1 MPDRDTPDRSTPERI
16 LDAAEALF
24 SEHGY
29 DGVSTRAITDLAGV
43 RLNLLSYHF
52 GSKEK
57 LFQAVIDRRL
67 DVVVERRA
75 AALARLRESGDA
87 VTVGAILRAFIHP
100 YYELSH
106 GDHGW
111 LNYAR
116 LIALVSRSERDYQML
131 DAYMQKTVGVF
142 VQALQE
148 ALPDVSKTTIRTGF
162 YYAITLMM
170 ASFSGVNR
178 IEGLV
183 EGTRSLKALERAYMP
198 LITYAEAGI
207 LALAESDRAA
217 RRRTITEKGSR
228 T

>member
-1 MPDRDTPDRSTPERI
+1 MWTPTGPTSQRI

-24 SEHGY
+24 AERGY

-52 GSKEK
+52 GTKEK

-67 DVVVERRA
+67 ELIVERRA
-75 AALARLRESGDA
+75 EALARLREAGQAMSVGD
-87 VTVGAILRAFIHP
+87 ILRAFIHP

-106 GDHGW
+106 GDRGW

-116 LIALVSRSERDYQML
+116 LIATVRQSERDYQTL
-131 DAYMQKTVGVF
+131 DEYMQKTVSVF
-142 VQALQE
+142 MQALHD
-148 ALPDVSKTTIRTGF
+148 ALPGVSEKTVRAGF

-170 ASFSGVNR
+170 ASFTGVNR

-183 EGTRSLKALERAYMP
+183 EGTRSLKALERAYQP
-198 LITYAEAGI
+198 LIIYAEAGI
-207 LALAESDRAA
+207 LALAESERAA
-217 RRRTITEKGSR
+217 TRQAT
-228 T
+228 

>member
-1 MPDRDTPDRSTPERI
+1 MSAPSGCTPDRI

-24 SEHGY
+24 AERGY

-52 GSKEK
+52 GTKEN
-57 LFQAVIDRRL
+57 LFQAVIDRRV

-75 AALARLRESGDA
+75 EALARLRGSGEP
-87 VTVGAILRAFIHP
+87 VTVGGILRAFIHP

-106 GDHGW
+106 GHPGW
-111 LNYAR
+111 LNHAR
-116 LIALVSRSERDYQML
+116 LIALVSRSERDCQAL
-131 DAYMQKTVGVF
+131 DEYMQKTVRVF
-142 VQALQE
+142 MQALQE
-148 ALPDVSKTTIRTGF
+148 ALPGVSRKTIRSGF
-162 YYAITLMM
+162 YHAITLMM

-198 LITYAEAGI
+198 LIIYAEAGI
-207 LALAESDRAA
+207 VALAEADRAA
-217 RRRTITEKGSR
+217 RQPPEEGTSPA
-228 T
+228 

>member
-1 MPDRDTPDRSTPERI
+1 MATEQLILPVSPNASSTPGRI

-24 SEHGY
+24 AERGY
-29 DGVSTRAITDLAGV
+29 DGVSTRAITDLAAV

-52 GSKEK
+52 GTKEK

-67 DVVVERRA
+67 DVIVQRRE
-75 AALARLRESGDA
+75 AALADLRESGQPL
-87 VTVGAILRAFIHP
+87 TVGGILRAFIHP

-106 GDHGW
+106 GDPGW

-116 LIALVSRSERDYQML
+116 LIALLSQSERDYAAL
-131 DAYMQKTVGVF
+131 DQYMQKTVSAF
-142 VQALQE
+142 LQALQE
-148 ALPDVSKTTIRTGF
+148 ALPGVPKKTVRSGF

-183 EGTRSLKALERAYMP
+183 EGTRSLKALERGYRP
-198 LITYAEAGI
+198 LIIYAEAGI
-207 LALAESDRAA
+207 LALAKA
-217 RRRTITEKGSR
+217 EKGAR
-228 T
+228 